1 MTDDD
6 KELQA
11 QVQEQIAEILP
22 DNTDEAFEGLSLT
35 PQETLFA
42 FKLVETNDNIEAYK
56 LAYGTSDYKKALT
69 QGSKLAKKRDI
80 IEACKR
86 LRESIWERAQ
96 EILPLTLLQ
105 DLEAIRNID
114 ILDYYDA
121 SGQAKMLDAIPTEKR
136 KLINNINIMV
146 NSKNGEKYITFDLP
160 NKASVTKT
168 LLDLIKVRAE
178 TGGTKE
184 DTNTMKE
191 AQDKVNEIFSKIG
204 AAKNET
210 NG

>member
-1 MTDDD
+1 MNEDD

-22 DNTDEAFEGLSLT
+22 DNTDAAFEGLLLT

-69 QGSKLAKKRDI
+69 QGSKLAKKRDVV
-80 IEACKR
+80 EACKR
-86 LRESIWERAQ
+86 LREEIWSKAQ

-114 ILDYYDA
+114 PLDYYDA
-121 SGQAKMLDAIPTEKR
+121 AGQAKMLDAIPPEKR

-146 NSKNGEKYITFDLP
+146 NSKTGEKYITFDLP

-204 AAKNET
+204 KPDEANK
-210 NG
+210 

>member
-1 MTDDD
+1 MTEDD

-210 NG
+210 T

>member
-1 MTDDD
+1 MNEDD

-22 DNTDEAFEGLSLT
+22 DNTDAAFEGLSLT

-69 QGSKLAKKRDI
+69 QGSKLAKKRDVV
-80 IEACKR
+80 EACKR
-86 LRESIWERAQ
+86 LREEIWSKAQ

-114 ILDYYDA
+114 PLDYYDA
-121 SGQAKMLDAIPTEKR
+121 AGQAKMLDAIPTEKR

-146 NSKNGEKYITFDLP
+146 NSKTGEKYITFDLP

-204 AAKNET
+204 APKNESV
-210 NG
+210 

>member
-1 MTDDD
+1 MNEDD

-22 DNTDEAFEGLSLT
+22 DNTDAAFEGLSLT

-69 QGSKLAKKRDI
+69 QGSKLAKKRDVV
-80 IEACKR
+80 EACKR
-86 LRESIWERAQ
+86 LREEIWSKAQ

-114 ILDYYDA
+114 PLDYYDA
-121 SGQAKMLDAIPTEKR
+121 TGQAKMLDAIPTEKR

-146 NSKNGEKYITFDLP
+146 NSKTGEKYITFDLP

-191 AQDKVNEIFSKIG
+191 AQYKVNEIFSKIG
-204 AAKNET
+204 KPDEASK
-210 NG
+210 

>member
-1 MTDDD
+1 MNDDD

-22 DNTDEAFEGLSLT
+22 DNADAAFEGLSLT

-56 LAYGTSDYKKALT
+56 LAYGVSDYKKCLT
-69 QGSKLAKKRDI
+69 QGSKLAKKRDV

-86 LRESIWERAQ
+86 LREEIWLRAQ

-105 DLEAIRNID
+105 DLEAIRNLD

-121 SGQAKMLDAIPTEKR
+121 TGQAKMLDAIPVEKR

-168 LLDLIKVRAE
+168 LLDLIKVRVE
-178 TGGTKE
+178 TGSNKE

-204 AAKNET
+204 KPDET
-210 NG
+210 KV